1 MKPMDKF
8 NLMSNVRLGDG
19 VIMSGKLLLKT
30 VFISAPV
37 ATE

>member
-1 MKPMDKF
+1 MDKF
-8 NLMSNVRLGDG
+8 NLMSNVRFGDG